1 MEALVERRV
10 RLVAELAARSVNE
23 RERGNIRHV
32 AVASLTEIASV
43 MPNSV
48 TDETILS
55 LLAASGPQNFALTR
69 TISKFFGAVSRSS
82 DARKRMAAEPLKA
95 AVVGFINKHKAYAN
109 HEGALGQMVRL
120 LARIVNLP
128 LDMPTP
134 LPDPKGAGVPGV
146 DPSLG
151 PVHLIVELP
160 EGGARIARF
169 RDFRGLAPAAAVES
183 AAAFGLDSET
193 LARHDAQLQTAMP
206 FAQAVW
212 MNVAAPKVTALRAD
226 LEARGFK
233 VRRAGPMYRLT
244 KETGPLS
251 GMPEARESRGLDGKD
266 VLVAYLDEGG
276 DDDHP
281 ALPKARIQAKRNFI
295 PEEGG
300 LEDVQ
305 KEGVSHGTHGMGIV
319 GGQSF
324 DGTPYVGMAPG
335 VRFAVG
341 KVLGTQGGSEATV
354 MAGLEWAASLVPD
367 ALKQPVIVNLSLG
380 GPGEPD
386 SALGRLVNKLR
397 LKNILV
403 VCAAGNEGPMEGTV
417 GSPAN
422 SPLAVSVGAVDKKKA
437 LTDYSSR
444 GKPGTDLVSWL
455 DFGGGV
461 FFGLPNPY
469 EIVSALNRRLADA
482 MEDEPGTVKWKDEP
496 LFLYMSGT
504 SMAAPHSTGKLALLA
519 ERMLRAYREKGR
531 DLPTGYSFYL
541 ETVVER
547 SAAKVD
553 GASEAVGAGLFD
565 AAAALNLLDSEMA
578 DLDAVAAKA
587 GAMMADA
594 EKKYGDQPAVPP
606 APTGWFGRL
615 RTIFPA
621 VWGSAVGPINL
632 LLR

>member
-1 MEALVERRV
+1 
-10 RLVAELAARSVNE
+10 
-23 RERGNIRHV
+23 
-32 AVASLTEIASV
+32 
-43 MPNSV
+43 
-48 TDETILS
+48 
-55 LLAASGPQNFALTR
+55 
-69 TISKFFGAVSRSS
+69 
-82 DARKRMAAEPLKA
+82 
-95 AVVGFINKHKAYAN
+95 
-109 HEGALGQMVRL
+109 
-120 LARIVNLP
+120 NLP
-128 LDMPTP
+128 LDLPTP

-146 DPSLG
+146 DANLG

-169 RDFRGLAPAAAVES
+169 QDYRGLATAAAVES
-183 AAAFGLDSET
+183 ASAYGLDAET

-206 FAQAVW
+206 NAQAVW
-212 MNVAAPKVTALRAD
+212 MNVAAPKVTALRTE

-251 GMPEARESRGLDGKD
+251 GMPEARETRGLDGKD

-276 DDDHP
+276 DTDHP
-281 ALPKARIQAKRNFI
+281 AIPNARIHSKRNFV
-295 PEEGG
+295 PEDGG
-300 LEDVQ
+300 LEDV
-305 KEGVSHGTHGMGIV
+305 ETESVSHGTHGMGIV
-319 GGQSF
+319 GGQSV
-324 DGTPYVGMAPG
+324 DGSPYVGMAPG

-341 KVLGTQGGSEATV
+341 KVLGAQGGSEATV

-397 LKNILV
+397 LKNIV
-403 VCAAGNEGPMEGTV
+403 VVAAAGNEGPMEGTV

-422 SPLAVSVGAVDKKKA
+422 APLAISVGAVDKKKA

-469 EIVSALNRRLADA
+469 EIVSALNRKLADA
-482 MEDEPGTVKWKDEP
+482 MAEEPSTVKWKDKA
-496 LFLYMSGT
+496 LYTHMSGT

-531 DLPTGYSFYL
+531 DLPNGYSFYL

-547 SAAKVD
+547 SAAKVE
-553 GASEAVGAGLFD
+553 GAPEAVGAGLFD
-565 AAAALNLLDSEMA
+565 TEAALKLLDSELS
-578 DLDAVAAKA
+578 DLDAVAAA
-587 GAMMADA
+587 SAALMAEA
-594 EKKYGDQPAVPP
+594 EKKFGDQPAAPP
-606 APTGWFGRL
+606 APSGWLGRL
-615 RTIFPA
+615 FAFFPA
-621 VWGSAVGPINL
+621 VWGSAIGPVTL